1 MILVFE
7 AFEYTLRR
15 HISQN
20 SCACCLFDSRVR
32 IVQREYQR
40 PESGWTNPAEPLG
53 AFYPN
58 VGVCLLRHALN
69 EHKLTLGT
77 KVCDSE

>member
-1 MILVFE
+1 M
-7 AFEYTLRR
+7 
-15 HISQN
+15 
-20 SCACCLFDSRVR
+20 
-32 IVQREYQR
+32 QREYQR